1 MRRALILGLA
11 LAAGCGPAARPPL
24 PGSGAPPAT
33 SAAPDDFAAA
43 ARRLHARALVV
54 DTHIDTTQ
62 RMYFDDDFDLGA
74 RHADG
79 HLDIPRMR
87 DGGVD
92 AAFFS
97 IWMPATITGPTAVG
111 RALAMVARVRDAV
124 RNHPRDLVLATSA
137 AEIRRAAASGR
148 IAILMGMEGGHM
160 IDGDLGLLRTF
171 AALGIRYLTLTHS
184 RNTPWADSSGDEREH
199 GGLTG
204 FGRDV
209 VRELN
214 RLGVMVDV
222 SHVSDETFEDA
233 LEESRAPLI
242 ASHSSMR
249 ALSGHARN
257 MTDDMVRA
265 LAARGG
271 IVMINYHATFLNDA
285 YRVASLAPDIA
296 AEVRQA
302 NQKCGD
308 DDACAMIAVD
318 QLNRGLM
325 RAGRLPTVSLDD
337 IVQHI
342 HRAVSVAG
350 VDHVGLGSDFD
361 GATMPIGME
370 DVSRLPGLTDALIRR
385 GYAEADVEKILGGNF
400 LRVMARVE
408 AVADAR

>member
-1 MRRALILGLA
+1 MRRALILWLA
-11 LAAGCGPAARPPL
+11 LAAGCGPAARSPL
-24 PGSGAPPAT
+24 PASGAPPAT
-33 SAAPDDFAAA
+33 SAARPDVSA
-43 ARRLHARALVV
+43 ARRLHEQALVV

-62 RMYFDDDFDLGA
+62 RMYFDDTFDLGA
-74 RHADG
+74 RHEDG
-79 HLDIPRMR
+79 HLDMPRMR
-87 DGGVD
+87 EGGVD

-97 IWMPATITGPTAVG
+97 IWMPGTVTGPTAVG
-111 RALAMVARVRDAV
+111 RALAMIARIRDAV
-124 RNHPRDLVLATSA
+124 RNHPGDLILATSVA
-137 AEIRRAAASGR
+137 DIRRAAASNR
-148 IAILMGMEGGHM
+148 IAILLGMEGGHM

-184 RNTPWADSSGDEREH
+184 RNTPWADSSGDDREH
-199 GGLTG
+199 GGLTT

-249 ALSGHARN
+249 AISGHARN
-257 MTDDMVRA
+257 MTDDMIRA
-265 LAARGG
+265 MAAKGG
-271 IVMINYHATFLNDA
+271 IVMINYHATFLNEA
-285 YRVASLAPDIA
+285 YRVASMAPDIA
-296 AEVRQA
+296 ADVRQA

-308 DDACAMIAVD
+308 DDACAMMAVD

-325 RAGRLPTVSLDD
+325 RAGRLPVVSLDD
-337 IVQHI
+337 IVGHI

-350 VDHVGLGSDFD
+350 IDHVGLGSDFD

-370 DVSRLPGLTDALIRR
+370 DVSRLPDLTRALLQR
-385 GYAEADVEKILGGNF
+385 GYAERDVEKILGANF

-408 AVADAR
+408 AVADAH